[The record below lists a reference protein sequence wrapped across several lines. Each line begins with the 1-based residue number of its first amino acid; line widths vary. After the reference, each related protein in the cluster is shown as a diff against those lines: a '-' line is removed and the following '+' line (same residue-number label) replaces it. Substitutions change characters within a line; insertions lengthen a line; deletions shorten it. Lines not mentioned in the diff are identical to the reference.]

1 MGALT
6 PRILLG
12 LEDRMNIIVEREYA
26 RLGATTWWQDVA
38 TTRTSTGQREF
49 ITWMLNTAMIRD
61 LGKSAGNLKFS
72 DLMSKYTEIENKFA
86 GEGFMLSK
94 AQLTDT
100 DGGGIDLAAE
110 WAGQIGAY
118 MAYWP
123 QKRVAHALMNG
134 HTAALY
140 TGYDG
145 KALFATDHP
154 TNPADTAVGTPFANI
169 FTSTASGAYPGAC
182 PIDDGVTVDVAL
194 ANLGKIFGYIASIK
208 MPNGEDPRGLEPST
222 IICPPR
228 MYPRVLQLTNA
239 KVIAQAA
246 ATGGGGADVEA
257 LITGLGYGQPKMAA
271 ELAGFESDT
280 TFFVV
285 AKQKQASA
293 LGAIVYQEREP
304 FQMASYGPMD
314 DAVLGRMQSFEW
326 QVHGRNAVA
335 AGHPYLIFKCK
346 AT

>member
-12 LEDRMNIIVEREYA
+12 LEDRMNLIVEREYA
-26 RLGATTWWQDVA
+26 RLGAATWWQDVA
-38 TTRTSTGQREF
+38 TTRKSTGQREF

-61 LGKSAGNLKFS
+61 LGKSAGNLKFA
-72 DLMSKYTEIENKFA
+72 DLVSKYTEIENKFA
-86 GEGFMLSK
+86 GEGFMLTK

-123 QKRVAHALMNG
+123 QKQVAHALMNG
-134 HTAALY
+134 HTAASY
-140 TGYDG
+140 TSYDG
-145 KALFATDHP
+145 VALFSASHLL
-154 TNPADTAVGTPFANI
+154 NPADSSVGTFQNI
-169 FTSTASGAYPGAC
+169 FTGGASGSYPGAC
-182 PIDDGVTVDVAL
+182 PIDDTVTADVAL

-208 MPNGEDPRGLEPST
+208 MPNGVDPRGLEPST

-304 FQMASYGPMD
+304 FQMVNHGPMTD
-314 DAVLGRMQSFEW
+314 SELSRKQSFEW
-326 QVHGRNAVA
+326 HVHGRNAVA

-346 AT
+346 GS